1 MNIYIW
7 PLTNPFNNFKL
18 ILSLSLVIICMIVL
32 DFFAN
37 LYLMTFDLVLSKPR
51 VKQNCTAQEVDR
63 HAPLIAYRSR
73 VFH

>member
-1 MNIYIW
+1 
-7 PLTNPFNNFKL
+7 
-18 ILSLSLVIICMIVL
+18 MIVL

-37 LYLMTFDLVLSKPR
+37 LYLMTFDLVLGKPR

-63 HAPLIAYRSR
+63 QAPLIAYSSR